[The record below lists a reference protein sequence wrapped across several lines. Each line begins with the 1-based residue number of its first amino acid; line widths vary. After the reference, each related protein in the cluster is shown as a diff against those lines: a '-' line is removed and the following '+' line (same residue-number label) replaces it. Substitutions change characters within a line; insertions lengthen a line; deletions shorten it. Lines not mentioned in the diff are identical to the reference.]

1 MTGMTWPTPHPA
13 HTVTGVG
20 RARKVPYSMQ
30 MSPAM
35 AARWVIVCALLL
47 GVTGAYAEK
56 RPVAVVNLSD
66 EAPTR
71 SLAYLLDVELSTH
84 PELERLSTED
94 SGALINYTDDDGPHL
109 DDARASL
116 RRAED
121 ELAGLNFAGAAKQ
134 SLEGQHQLLAVTPS
148 AAVRVY
154 ADLTLVLGL
163 ARLGAHDDQ
172 GAAEAFAHVHKL
184 DPTRT
189 LDPAAYVPEIVAA
202 FTAAKTAAAGTGT
215 IEATGAGTLWIDGL
229 EVGVA
234 PGTFAASSG
243 AHVVWLTGME
253 RETRGEGIVVRPG
266 QPTAIEI
273 PAAEATRSKKIQR
286 ARLALAHA
294 ADATARAAAMRHL
307 ADLVMV
313 HDAVLL
319 SMSNA
324 KLIVQTWRDRAPGF
338 SSLRELGKDTPADI
352 LAPLAPPK
360 VVKHVDPP
368 PKVLPPLVDKRW
380 YQKTSWRLG
389 IAATVV
395 TGVIAGIVW
404 SQLPD
409 TVVLDMNASFPG
421 AGTITR

>member
-1 MTGMTWPTPHPA
+1 M
-13 HTVTGVG
+13 TGVG

-35 AARWVIVCALLL
+35 AARWVIVCALLF
-47 GVTGAYAEK
+47 GATGAYAEK

-71 SLAYLLDVELSTH
+71 SLAYLLDVELSAH

-109 DDARASL
+109 DAARASL

-121 ELAGLNFAGAAKQ
+121 EVNAFNFAGAAKQ
-134 SLEGQHQLLAVTPS
+134 AIEGQIQLLTVTPS
-148 AAVRVY
+148 AAVRLY

-202 FTAAKTAAAGTGT
+202 FNAATTSAAGTGT
-215 IEATGAGTLWIDGL
+215 IEAKGAGTLWIDGL

-243 AHVVWLTGME
+243 AHVVWLTGIE
-253 RETRGEGIVVRPG
+253 RETRGQGIVVRPG
-266 QPTAIEI
+266 QPTAVEI
-273 PAAEATRSKKIQR
+273 PDAEATRSQKIQR

-307 ADLVMV
+307 AELVTV

-319 SMSNA
+319 SMSNT
-324 KLIVQTWRDRAPGF
+324 KVIVQTWRDRAPGF

-368 PKVLPPLVDKRW
+368 SKVLPPLVEKRW
-380 YQKTSWRLG
+380 YQKTSWRIGLAG
-389 IAATVV
+389 AIV

-409 TVVLDMNASFPG
+409 TVGVDGNTAWATPG
-421 AGTITR
+421 QATR

>member
-1 MTGMTWPTPHPA
+1 M
-13 HTVTGVG
+13 G

-35 AARWVIVCALLL
+35 AARWVIVCVLLF

-71 SLAYLLDVELSTH
+71 SLAYLLDVELSAH
-84 PELERLSTED
+84 PELDRLSTED

-109 DDARASL
+109 DAARASL

-121 ELAGLNFAGAAKQ
+121 ELNGFNFAGAAKQ
-134 SLEGQHQLLAVTPS
+134 AIEGQIQLLTVTPS
-148 AAVRVY
+148 VAVRLY

-163 ARLGAHDDQ
+163 ARLGAQDDQ

-189 LDPAAYVPEIVAA
+189 LDPAVYIPEVVAA
-202 FTAAKTAAAGTGT
+202 FNAAKNAAAGTGT
-215 IEATGAGTLWIDGL
+215 IEATGTGTLWIDGL

-234 PGTFAASSG
+234 PGTFAASAG

-253 RETRGEGIVVRPG
+253 RETRGQGIVVRPG
-266 QPTAIEI
+266 QPTAVEI
-273 PAAEATRSKKIQR
+273 PAAEATRSNKIQR

-307 ADLVMV
+307 AELVTV

-319 SMSNA
+319 SMSNT
-324 KLIVQTWRDRAPGF
+324 KVIVQTWRDRAPGF
-338 SSLRELGKDTPADI
+338 SSLRELGKDTPAEI
-352 LAPLAPPK
+352 LAPLAPAK
-360 VVKHVDPP
+360 VVKHVEPP
-368 PKVLPPLVDKRW
+368 PRVLPPFVDKRW
-380 YQKTSWRLG
+380 YQKTSWRIG
-389 IAATVV
+389 IAGAIV

-409 TVVLDMNASFPG
+409 SVGVDGNTGWVTPG
-421 AGTITR
+421 QATR

>member
-1 MTGMTWPTPHPA
+1 M
-13 HTVTGVG
+13 TGVG

-35 AARWVIVCALLL
+35 AARWVIVCALLF
-47 GVTGAYAEK
+47 GATGAYAEK

-71 SLAYLLDVELSTH
+71 SLAYLLDVELSAH

-109 DDARASL
+109 DAARASL

-121 ELAGLNFAGAAKQ
+121 EVNAFNFASAAKQ
-134 SLEGQHQLLAVTPS
+134 AIEGQIQLLSVTPS
-148 AAVRVY
+148 AAVRLY

-184 DPTRT
+184 DPTRS
-189 LDPAAYVPEIVAA
+189 LDPAVYVPEIVAA
-202 FTAAKTAAAGTGT
+202 FNAAKNAVAGTGT
-215 IEATGAGTLWIDGL
+215 IEAQGTGTLWIDGL

-243 AHVVWLTGME
+243 AHVVWLTGIE
-253 RETRGEGIVVRPG
+253 RETRGQGIVVRPG
-266 QPTAIEI
+266 QPTAVEI
-273 PAAEATRSKKIQR
+273 PDAEATRSQKIQR

-307 ADLVMV
+307 AELVTV

-324 KLIVQTWRDRAPGF
+324 KVIVQTWRDRAPGF
-338 SSLRELGKDTPADI
+338 SSLRELGKDKPADI

-360 VVKHVDPP
+360 VVKHVEPP
-368 PKVLPPLVDKRW
+368 PKVLPPLVEKRW
-380 YQKTSWRLG
+380 YQKTSWRIGLAG
-389 IAATVV
+389 AIV

-409 TVVLDMNASFPG
+409 TVGVDGNTAWATPG
-421 AGTITR
+421 QATR